1 MATSETEAPPELST
15 AMDGAFPAVEIEKE
29 LNPGLNTEVTVD
41 PISSEVV
48 AKGVEIKEQAEAPE
62 RKREKDKC
70 EALQTL
76 KSAILIS
83 AAIVAVAG
91 AAFAINKKLREK

>member
-1 MATSETEAPPELST
+1 MTTSETEVPPELST
-15 AMDGAFPAVEIEKE
+15 ATGEAFPAVEIEKE
-29 LNPGLNTEVTVD
+29 LNPGLNKEVAVD
-41 PISSEVV
+41 PISSEV
-48 AKGVEIKEQAEAPE
+48 AARREEIEEQAEASE

-91 AAFAINKKLREK
+91 AAFAITKKLREK